1 MEIMTQKIQDELKS
15 LLKKHGVVLAYLF
28 GSMANGK
35 ITPLSD
41 IDIAVVFSKQTPKNE
56 YFDRE
61 LRIATEVS
69 TLCEIEHADIVN
81 LETAHSP
88 LLKYNAVFHGKLL
101 LSFGEEK
108 RRQFEFGIMQ
118 EHEDTEHLREAAYK
132 ILINRTII
140 NNHK

>member
-1 MEIMTQKIQDELKS
+1 MGAKNVYFNKEAEKIISDMHRGELSKICQKTVLEYAGRSDS
-15 LLKKHGVVLAYLF
+15 L
-28 GSMANGK
+28 
-35 ITPLSD
+35 
-41 IDIAVVFSKQTPKNE
+41 
-56 YFDRE
+56 
-61 LRIATEVS
+61 
-69 TLCEIEHADIVN
+69 EIEHADIVN